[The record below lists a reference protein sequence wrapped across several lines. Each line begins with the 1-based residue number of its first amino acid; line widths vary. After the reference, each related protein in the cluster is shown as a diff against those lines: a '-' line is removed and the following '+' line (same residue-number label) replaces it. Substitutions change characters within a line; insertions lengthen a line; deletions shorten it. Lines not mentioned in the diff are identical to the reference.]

1 MAEFKIFTGE
11 DPKELEKE
19 LNAFIKEKKWQ
30 REHTTIK
37 QSESTVALFAP
48 GEGLR
53 YIKRNHTI
61 TLFHEDPEK
70 WQLA

>member
-37 QSESTVALFAP
+37 Q
-48 GEGLR
+48 
-53 YIKRNHTI
+53 
-61 TLFHEDPEK
+61 
-70 WQLA
+70 